1 MELLVVAEL
10 VHRVMLQ
17 VVHLDHFV
25 LSWLRLGL
33 WDITPSKTRAVIW
46 SLRFVQAFVQTGGGD
61 RS

>member
-10 VHRVMLQ
+10 VHRVVFQ
-17 VVHLDHFV
+17 VMHLDHVV

-33 WDITPSKTRAVIW
+33 RDITPSKTRAVIW